1 MNAIQK
7 TCRDT
12 RYHILTRSVKIE
24 QKAFPKN
31 TVYTRFGGALYICD
45 RFPNYKGDAQN
56 VTLRIWVYDG
66 NSISP
71 QWERMIISA
80 KSENVCE
87 SKLARKLWIA
97 HLENDHVQAKP
108 IKEKKSVNFSQAER
122 MMQSCIRKK
131 KSGGSGSRLIPG
143 AEENDFNNVLE
154 WREHSSYAQ
163 WEFKGDASMVAIS
176 ARYQKETVKEKD
188 YTLPI
193 YGTVST
199 IYTK

>member
-7 TCRDT
+7 SCRDT
-12 RYHILTRSVKIE
+12 RYHILLKNVKIE
-24 QKAFPKN
+24 QKTFPKN
-31 TVYTRFGGALYICD
+31 AVYTRFGGALYICNK
-45 RFPNYKGDAQN
+45 FPNYKGDAQN
-56 VTLRIWVYDG
+56 VTLRIWAYDG

-80 KSENVCE
+80 KSENVAE

-108 IKEKKSVNFSQAER
+108 ILEKKSINFSQAEH

-143 AEENDFNNVLE
+143 AERNDLGNVLD
-154 WREHSSYAQ
+154 WREHSVYAH
-163 WEFKGDASMVAIS
+163 WEFKGNASMVAI
-176 ARYQKETVKEKD
+176 ATRYQKETVKEKT
-188 YTLPI
+188 YSLPI